1 MLLVHANVSATATR
15 VDVNGGAVVLTGTVD
30 NAAQKDLTEAYVK
43 DVEGVK
49 SVTND
54 LVIKTPSSDASDHT
68 VGETIDDASI
78 TSQVKY
84 ELLSHSSTS
93 VLKTK
98 VTTKNGVVM
107 ISGVADSDA
116 EKDLVTKLA
125 SGIRGVQSVDNDM
138 SVKTN

>member
-1 MLLVHANVSATATR
+1 
-15 VDVNGGAVVLTGTVD
+15 
-30 NAAQKDLTEAYVK
+30 
-43 DVEGVK
+43 
-49 SVTND
+49 
-54 LVIKTPSSDASDHT
+54 
-68 VGETIDDASI
+68 
-78 TSQVKY
+78 
-84 ELLSHSSTS
+84 